1 MNCVQRAVG
10 RMGRRS
16 LPAEPRAGP
25 WEDSLVEMKRLQF
38 SVFQAMKTEGH
49 IGDELKVTGL
59 TGSEGL

>member
-16 LPAEPRAGP
+16 LPAGPGAGP
-25 WEDSLVEMKRLQF
+25 WEDSLVEMKRLQL
-38 SVFQAMKTEGH
+38 SVCRAMKTEGH
-49 IGDELKVTGL
+49 IGDELKVTSL